1 MLDLRDV
8 LQKAYCRR
16 QKKKTK
22 KKQENYE
29 TRLMDAFVRQAI
41 CQLSSGQGGLWNR
54 LVLAHHINAI
64 RSTFVVFFF
73 FFYTFS
79 LLFFLIFIF
88 FCLCHYITNLAVEER
103 DWENGLAAEA
113 NKKGRT
119 QMLWMILF
127 RMDKGRDTK
136 MRVCK

>member
-1 MLDLRDV
+1 MFSR
-8 LQKAYCRR
+8 KPTAGGK
-16 QKKKTK
+16 KKKTK

-73 FFYTFS
+73 FFIHFFFVVLFNLHLLLPLS
-79 LLFFLIFIF
+79 L
-88 FCLCHYITNLAVEER
+88 HYEF
-103 DWENGLAAEA
+103 G
-113 NKKGRT
+113 
-119 QMLWMILF
+119 
-127 RMDKGRDTK
+127 
-136 MRVCK
+136 C